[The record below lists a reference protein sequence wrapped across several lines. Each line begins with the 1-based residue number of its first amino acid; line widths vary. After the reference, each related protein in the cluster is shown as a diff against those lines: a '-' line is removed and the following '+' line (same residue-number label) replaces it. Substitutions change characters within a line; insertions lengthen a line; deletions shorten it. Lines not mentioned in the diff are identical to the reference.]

1 MICRF
6 LHQVIA
12 SNPSTPILLLAN
24 KSRTPVANLKEKL
37 QAELTS
43 YGEATSKKAVNIMN
57 SNVEMLRGEMDEKG
71 EVTLAEETVVGV
83 EQWIML
89 H

>member
-1 MICRF
+1 M
-6 LHQVIA
+6 
-12 SNPSTPILLLAN
+12 
-24 KSRTPVANLKEKL
+24 PVSSLKEKL

-43 YGEATSKKAVNIMN
+43 YSEVGSKKTVNIFSN
-57 SNVEMLRGEMDEKG
+57 NVEVMRGEVSEKNEKG
-71 EVTLAEETVVGV
+71 EVVLAEETVVGV